1 MIRITDRFYI
11 DANTNCYT
19 LKEETTIQD
28 KESENY
34 GKEVF
39 KDLGYYVSLEHY
51 LKGLLKTNIRE
62 YISKNDVEIKDLIK
76 ELKKQE
82 EFIESL
88 DLDI

>member
-19 LKEETTIQD
+19 LKEKTTIQD

-39 KDLGYYVSLEHY
+39 KDLGYYVSLEHC

>member
-1 MIRITDRFYI
+1 MVRITDRFYI
-11 DANTNCYT
+11 DANNNCYT
-19 LKEETTIQD
+19 LKEKTTIQD

-39 KDLGYYVSLEHY
+39 KDLGYYVSLEHC
-51 LKGLLKTNIRE
+51 LKGLLKTTTRE

-76 ELKKQE
+76 EIKKQE